1 MKRIME
7 SPRRHACARVMDG
20 GTVLRYGNTG
30 VAGSV
35 S

>member
-7 SPRRHACARVMDG
+7 SAAPTCRARVMDG
-20 GTVLRYGNTG
+20 ATMVRDGNT
-30 VAGSV
+30 APRPV